1 MDSLMIDSLI
11 ALTDTPRRVFF
22 APDISQDKKPECW
35 VLPPYLLSFSANKH
49 LAVRWGLAVWSRNQ
63 SQCPWHAGTWR
74 SPNYPRSMPQATSSL
89 AMIDAT
95 LLSPKFGSGPCPP
108 LASSRTMD
116 ATIRLPRSTY
126 VLFFSTLMHSATVYF
141 IAAGV
146 HSVDQVD
153 FFPPQTPPGV
163 IIALELLFHLKLIS

>member
-116 ATIRLPRSTY
+116 APIRLPRSTTVFFFHTHAFSY
-126 VLFFSTLMHSATVYF
+126 SLFYSSRGAQRWP
-141 IAAGV
+141 GG
-146 HSVDQVD
+146 